1 MHRAALPPPGG
12 ERELLEWLGD
22 YWSQR
27 LDRGRPL
34 WEIVLLEGL
43 ENGRWALATKTHH
56 CMVDGVGSV
65 DAAPLLLDSERHP
78 GPPARP
84 LEPGPERGHERHGL
98 LRAVPAALAGP
109 ARAAADVARHPRQ
122 ALERSAAL
130 ADVLLRDEVVP
141 APKTSINIP
150 IGTRRRFDVVRA
162 DLDELKEVKREL
174 GGLGQRRG
182 AGGHCRRAAPSRC

>member
-1 MHRAALPPPGG
+1 M
-12 ERELLEWLGD
+12 
-22 YWSQR
+22 
-27 LDRGRPL
+27 
-34 WEIVLLEGL
+34 
-43 ENGRWALATKTHH
+43 
-56 CMVDGVGSV
+56 
-65 DAAPLLLDSERHP
+65 
-78 GPPARP
+78 
-84 LEPGPERGHERHGL
+84 
-98 LRAVPAALAGP
+98 PAALAGP

-174 GGLGQRRG
+174 GARSTTWCWRPLP
-182 AGGHCRRAAPSRC
+182 AGCAVCC